1 MSNFWQRAITGT
13 IFVVVLIG
21 AIVLGGWYMH
31 ITFGVIVVLGLLE
44 FYKLFE
50 NTDTKPQRIAGTVVG
65 TLLYSLSILSIY
77 FSNTYNIS
85 TYTIGLILVGLILVA
100 IIELFRA
107 KTKPFE
113 NISVTVSGM
122 LYIVLPFSL
131 LNEMSISINCASIYY
146 DFWPVLSIFILIWC
160 NDTFAYLTGRLIGKH
175 KLFERIS
182 PKKTWE
188 GFIGGVIFS
197 MIAGITMAYFLNL
210 SYVTFATYAIVASVI
225 GTLGDLV
232 QSMLKRSVNVKDS
245 GTILPGHGGILDR
258 FDAVLFVVPVIFFLE
273 KFIFVSYLVTL

>member
-1 MSNFWQRAITGT
+1 MNNFWQRAITGT
-13 IFVVVLIG
+13 IFVVVLVG

-31 ITFGVIVVLGLLE
+31 VTFGVIVLFGLLE

-50 NTDTKPQRIAGTVVG
+50 NTETKPQRIAGTVVG
-65 TLLYSLSILSIY
+65 TLLYTITILNIY
-77 FSNTYNIS
+77 QNS
-85 TYTIGLILVGLILVA
+85 TYHILIIGLILVGLVLIG

-113 NISVTVSGM
+113 NISVTISG
-122 LYIVLPFSL
+122 LIYIVLPFSL
-131 LNEMSISINCASIYY
+131 LNEMSISLNCNSIFY

-160 NDTFAYLTGRLIGKH
+160 NDTFAYLTGKLIGKH

-188 GFIGGVIFS
+188 GFIGGAVFA
-197 MIAGITMAYFLNL
+197 MIAGILMAYFLDK

-273 KFIFVSYLVTL
+273 KFIFVTYLVTL